1 MLYVFTRRQ
10 GLIERR
16 ERLEGQDLPPG
27 ALWYDLY
34 EPTAEERAL
43 VEAALAVSLPSR
55 EEMKEIEPSSRLY
68 VEGEAVYMT
77 ATILNRAD
85 DPNPSAD
92 PITFVLARQSLV
104 TLRHVDPRPVAAY
117 AARLAR
123 QPAAVAG
130 AEDALMGLLEAF
142 IDRFADI
149 LERVSLDLD
158 QTSRSIFDASPSRPG
173 GERDLQAVLK
183 TLARND
189 DLASTTR
196 ESLLSISRVI
206 SFLGAVI
213 DGWPKKEA
221 KDLRIRLKSASR
233 DIASLAE
240 HAGFETSKINF
251 LLNATLGM
259 INIEQNRIIKLF
271 SVAAVV
277 FLPPTLVASLYG
289 MNFRHMPELDWA
301 YGYPMAIGLMI
312 LSAVVPYLFFKAKGW
327 F

>member
-1 MLYVFTRRQ
+1 MIYAFIPRDAHV
-10 GLIERR
+10 
-16 ERLEGQDLPPG
+16 ERLEVFSGQPLPPT
-27 ALWYDLY
+27 AMWLDLY
-34 EPTAEERAL
+34 EPTTDERTRIESDLAIAL
-43 VEAALAVSLPSR
+43 PTR
-55 EEMKEIEPSSRLY
+55 EEMREIEPSSRLY
-68 VEGEAVYMT
+68 VEGDASYMT

-92 PITFVLARQSLV
+92 PITFVLARHTLV
-104 TLRHVDPRPVAAY
+104 TLRYVDPRPVNSF
-117 AARLAR
+117 AARIAR
-123 QPAAVAG
+123 QPNTCGA
-130 AEDALMGLLEAF
+130 AEDALVGLLEAF

-158 QTSRSIFDASPSRPG
+158 QTSRTIFDTKPSRPG

-189 DLASTTR
+189 DLASTAR
-196 ESLLSISRVI
+196 ESLLSLSRVI
-206 SFLGAVI
+206 RFLGTVMEA
-213 DGWPKKEA
+213 WPKKDSKEL
-221 KDLRIRLKSASR
+221 KLRLKTGSR
-233 DIASLAE
+233 DIVSLAE
-240 HAGFETSKINF
+240 HASFETNKVNF

-289 MNFRHMPELDWA
+289 MNFKHMPELDWTF
-301 YGYPMAIGLMI
+301 GYPLAIGLMI
-312 LSAVVPYLFFKAKGW
+312 LSAVLPYVFFKRKGW

>member
-1 MLYVFTRRQ
+1 MLYAFIRRQ
-10 GLIERR
+10 GLTERR
-16 ERLEGQDLPPG
+16 ERLAGQDLPPG
-27 ALWYDLY
+27 AVWYDLFD
-34 EPTAEERAL
+34 PSAEERAL
-43 VEAALAVSLPSR
+43 VEAALGIALPTR
-55 EEMKEIEPSSRLY
+55 EEMGEIEPSSRLY
-68 VEGEAVYMT
+68 LEGEAVYMT

-85 DPNPSAD
+85 EPHPGAD
-92 PITFVLARQSLV
+92 PITFVLARQTLV
-104 TLRHVDPRPVAAY
+104 TLRHVDPRPVGSY
-117 AARLAR
+117 ATRLAR
-123 QPAAVAG
+123 QPGACAG
-130 AEDALMGLLEAF
+130 AEDALVGLLEAF

-158 QTSRSIFDASPSRPG
+158 QTSRIIFDPG
-173 GERDLQAVLK
+173 AGRSAGERDLKAVLK

-206 SFLGAVI
+206 SFLGAI
-213 DGWPKKEA
+213 ADGWPKKEA
-221 KDLRIRLKSASR
+221 KDLKLRLKTASR

-289 MNFRHMPELDWA
+289 MNFRHMPELDWT
-301 YGYPMAIGLMI
+301 YGYPMAIGTMI
-312 LSAVVPYLFFKAKGW
+312 LSGVVPYLFFKAKGW

>member
-1 MLYVFTRRQ
+1 MLYAFIRRQ
-10 GLIERR
+10 GLTERR
-16 ERLEGQDLPPG
+16 ERLAGQDLPPG
-27 ALWYDLY
+27 AVWYDLFD
-34 EPTAEERAL
+34 PSAEERAL
-43 VEAALAVSLPSR
+43 VEAALGIALPTR
-55 EEMKEIEPSSRLY
+55 EEMGEIEPSSRLY
-68 VEGEAVYMT
+68 LEGEAVYMT

-85 DPNPSAD
+85 EPHPGAD
-92 PITFVLARQSLV
+92 PITFVLARQTLV
-104 TLRHVDPRPVAAY
+104 TLRHVDPRPVGSY
-117 AARLAR
+117 ATRLAR
-123 QPAAVAG
+123 QPGACAG
-130 AEDALMGLLEAF
+130 AEDALVGLLEAF

-158 QTSRSIFDASPSRPG
+158 QTSRTIFDPG
-173 GERDLQAVLK
+173 AGRSSGERDLKAVLK

-206 SFLGAVI
+206 SFLGAI
-213 DGWPKKEA
+213 ADGWPKKEA
-221 KDLRIRLKSASR
+221 KDLKLRLKTASR

-289 MNFRHMPELDWA
+289 MNFRHMPELDWT
-301 YGYPMAIGLMI
+301 YGYPMAIGAMI
-312 LSAVVPYLFFKAKGW
+312 LSGVVPYLFFKAKGW

>member
-1 MLYVFTRRQ
+1 
-10 GLIERR
+10 
-16 ERLEGQDLPPG
+16 
-27 ALWYDLY
+27 
-34 EPTAEERAL
+34 
-43 VEAALAVSLPSR
+43 
-55 EEMKEIEPSSRLY
+55 
-68 VEGEAVYMT
+68 
-77 ATILNRAD
+77 
-85 DPNPSAD
+85 
-92 PITFVLARQSLV
+92 
-104 TLRHVDPRPVAAY
+104 
-117 AARLAR
+117 
-123 QPAAVAG
+123 
-130 AEDALMGLLEAF
+130 MGLLEAF

-158 QTSRSIFDASPSRPG
+158 QTSRTIFDTRPGRPG

-189 DLASTTR
+189 DLASTSR
-196 ESLLSISRVI
+196 ESLLSISRVL
-206 SFLGAVI
+206 SFLGVVA
-213 DGWPKKEA
+213 DSWPKKEA
-221 KDLRIRLKSASR
+221 KDLKIRLKTASR

-240 HAGFETSKINF
+240 HAGFETNKINF

-289 MNFRHMPELDWA
+289 MNFRHMPELDWT
-301 YGYPMAIGLMI
+301 YGYPMAIGAMI

>member
-1 MLYVFTRRQ
+1 MLYAFLRRQ
-10 GLIERR
+10 SLIERR
-16 ERLEGQDLPPG
+16 ERLAGQDLPAG
-27 ALWYDLY
+27 AIWYDLF
-34 EPTAEERAL
+34 EPTVEERAL
-43 VEAALAVSLPSR
+43 VEAALGIALPTR
-55 EEMKEIEPSSRLY
+55 DEMREIEPSSRLY
-68 VEGEAVYMT
+68 VEGDAIYLT

-92 PITFVLARQSLV
+92 PITFVLARQTLV
-104 TLRHVDPRPVAAY
+104 TLRHVDPRPVASY
-117 AARLAR
+117 AARIAR
-123 QPAAVAG
+123 QPGACAG
-130 AEDALMGLLEAF
+130 AEDALVGLLEAF
-142 IDRFADI
+142 VDRFADI
-149 LERVSLDLD
+149 LEKVSLDLD
-158 QTSRSIFDASPSRPG
+158 HTSRAIFDTRSGRPG

-189 DLASTTR
+189 DLASTAR
-196 ESLLSISRVI
+196 ESLLSISRAI
-206 SFLGAVI
+206 SFLAVVA

-221 KDLRIRLKSASR
+221 KDLKARLKTATR
-233 DIASLAE
+233 DISSLAE
-240 HAGFETSKINF
+240 HAAFETSKVNF

-289 MNFRHMPELDWA
+289 MNFRHMPELEWD
-301 YGYPMAIGLMI
+301 YGYPMAICAMI

>member
-1 MLYVFTRRQ
+1 MLYAFIRRQ
-10 GLIERR
+10 GLTERR
-16 ERLEGQDLPPG
+16 ERLAGQDLPAG
-27 ALWYDLY
+27 AVWYDLY
-34 EPTAEERAL
+34 DPSAEERAI
-43 VEAALAVSLPSR
+43 VEAALGIALPTR
-55 EEMKEIEPSSRLY
+55 EEMGEIEPSSRLY
-68 VEGEAVYMT
+68 LEGEAVYMT

-85 DPNPSAD
+85 EPNPGAD
-92 PITFVLARQSLV
+92 PITFVLARQTLV
-104 TLRHVDPRPVAAY
+104 TLRYVDPRPVGSY

-123 QPAAVAG
+123 QPGACVG
-130 AEDALMGLLEAF
+130 AEDALVGLLEAF

-158 QTSRSIFDASPSRPG
+158 QTSRTLFDPGAGRPA
-173 GERDLQAVLK
+173 GERDLQSVLK

-206 SFLGAVI
+206 SFLGAI
-213 DGWPKKEA
+213 ADGWPKKEA
-221 KDLRIRLKSASR
+221 KELKLRLKTASR

-289 MNFRHMPELDWA
+289 MNFRHMPELDWL
-301 YGYPMAIGLMI
+301 YGYPMAIGAMI

>member
-1 MLYVFTRRQ
+1 MLYAFIRA
-10 GLIERR
+10 G
-16 ERLEGQDLPPG
+16 
-27 ALWYDLY
+27 
-34 EPTAEERAL
+34 AL
-43 VEAALAVSLPSR
+43 VERIEVGPEQPLPADPVWIDLFEPSADERARVEAQLAIALPTR
-55 EEMKEIEPSSRLY
+55 DEMRDIEPSSRLY
-68 VEGEAVYMT
+68 VEADASYMT

-85 DPNPSAD
+85 DANPSAD
-92 PITFVLARQSLV
+92 PITFVLARRTLV
-104 TLRHVDPRPVAAY
+104 TLRYVDPRPVGSF
-117 AARLAR
+117 AARIAR
-123 QPAAVAG
+123 QPNACNA
-130 AEDALMGLLEAF
+130 AEDALIGLLEAF

-158 QTSRSIFDASPSRPG
+158 QTSRLIFDNEPSRKG

-189 DLASTTR
+189 DLASTAR
-196 ESLLSISRVI
+196 ESLLSVSRVI
-206 SFLGAVI
+206 RFIGSIV
-213 DGWPKKEA
+213 DGWPRRDVKEVKA
-221 KDLRIRLKSASR
+221 RLKTASR

-240 HAGFETSKINF
+240 HASFETSKINF

-289 MNFRHMPELDWA
+289 MNFKHMPELDWTL
-301 YGYPMAIGLMI
+301 GYPMAIALMI
-312 LSAVVPYLFFKAKGW
+312 LSAVVPYLFFKRKGW